1 VRPSG
6 TANASQALYLM
17 AIPDRGPIVRALQAH
32 APAYA
37 ESSVQD
43 CADFR
48 AIITPNKSLD
58 ATSYRFLLT
67 FIVALSAAFHVVYI
81 ALGLYVVA
89 GMLFCVTA
97 ALVAM
102 LMLFRSSQRREEI
115 VTVADGQIDV
125 MRFRKGMPVAQTRF
139 SQIAVRIECERDPDY
154 GLRHVRLRQRDV
166 VLEIA
171 RDLSPGERVEFLE
184 AFRRA
189 LAGQGARVRIETVLA
204 ASAA

>member
-1 VRPSG
+1 
-6 TANASQALYLM
+6 M
-17 AIPDRGPIVRALQAH
+17 RALHAH

-37 ESSVQD
+37 GSPVED
-43 CADFR
+43 CTDFR
-48 AIITPNKSLD
+48 AIITPNNSLD
-58 ATSYRFLLT
+58 ASSYRFLLT
-67 FIVALSAAFHVVYI
+67 FIVGLSAAFHVVYI
-81 ALGLYVVA
+81 ALGFYVVA

-102 LMLFRSSQRREEI
+102 LMLFRSGQRRQEI

-125 MRFRKGMPVAQTRF
+125 TRIRRGVRVAQTRF
-139 SQIAVRIECERDPDY
+139 SQIAVRIDCERDPDY

-166 VLEIA
+166 ALEIG
-171 RDLSPGERVEFLE
+171 RDLSPAERVEFLE

-189 LAGQGARVRIETVLA
+189 LVGQGARVRIETVLA